1 MNLKRNAYFD
11 NAKVLLIFL
20 VVFGHMLQP
29 STSESTALNTLYIWI
44 YTFHM
49 PAFIFLSGFFAKGS
63 GTIDYIVKM
72 AKKLLLPYILFQALY
87 TGFYLLMGREAWQ
100 GVIEPQWSLWFLL
113 SLFSWHMLLIVFK
126 RFSAIIGITAALMV
140 GVIVGYFPEIGQTLS
155 LSRTFVFFPFFLM
168 GYWCSEGQLMRI
180 KTNAFRY
187 SAFFIAAIVAGL
199 IYIAPE
205 INTGWL
211 LASKSYADLDM
222 PVWGG
227 IGRIFVYM
235 IALIMSIGVLSW
247 VPKRDLI
254 ITPIGKT
261 TLYIYLLHGFFIQY
275 FRHRDLFEV
284 STAVDFVGVGLITTA
299 IVLLLSN
306 KKVRAIWQ
314 PLIEGETSLFRKTF
328 KRGEQQQY

>member
-1 MNLKRNAYFD
+1 
-11 NAKVLLIFL
+11 
-20 VVFGHMLQP
+20 MLQP
-29 STSESTALNTLYIWI
+29 SINDSAKLSTLYVWI

-63 GTIDYIVKM
+63 GSSDYIVKM
-72 AKKLLLPYILFQALY
+72 VKKLLVPYLLFQALY

-113 SLFSWHMLLIVFK
+113 SLFSWHMLLVVFK
-126 RFSAIIGITAALMV
+126 KFPPIVGIGLALAI

-168 GYWCSEGQLMRI
+168 GYWCSEGQLMRVRT
-180 KTNAFRY
+180 KAFRY
-187 SAFFIAAIVAGL
+187 SALLIAIVVAGL
-199 IYIAPE
+199 IYIVPD

-222 PVWGG
+222 PIWGG
-227 IGRIFVYM
+227 IGRIFVYT
-235 IALIMSIGVLSW
+235 IAIVMSISVLSW
-247 VPKRDLI
+247 IPKRDLI

-261 TLYIYLLHGFFIQY
+261 TLYVYLLHGFFIQY

-284 STAVDFVGVGLITTA
+284 STAVDFIGVGFITAA

-314 PLIEGETSLFRKTF
+314 PLIEGKTSLFKKTF
-328 KRGEQQQY
+328 KRNEQQQY